1 MVLAKITTADMS
13 RDEWLDARRSGIGG
27 SDAGTIMGFNP
38 YKSAYQ
44 LFLEKTGQFY
54 EKIENE
60 AIHFGNKFENLVA
73 EEFAERTGKKVR
85 RMNKMLVH
93 PEHDFMLANLD
104 RVVVGER
111 AVLECKT
118 ANEYL
123 KGEWEGEEIPAS
135 YLCQVHHYLAVTGFE
150 KAYIAVLVGG
160 STFIWKEIER
170 DEEFIQIL
178 IAREKD
184 FWENHVLK
192 NIAPPIDGSD
202 ATNDL
207 IKKMYPQDDGT
218 AIMLTKDDDVLL
230 DAIDSISSEIRALEQ
245 QKQEYENQL
254 KLKLE
259 NAVEGHT
266 PRHKVTFKTIVTNRV
281 DSKRLKAE
289 APEIYEKYKKPSSSR
304 RFNYKKLEAN

>member
-13 RDEWLDARRSGIGG
+13 RDEWLDARRAGIGG
-27 SDAGTIMGFNP
+27 SDVGAIMGFNQ

-44 LFLEKTGQFY
+44 VFLEKTGQY
-54 EKIENE
+54 HEEIDNE
-60 AIHFGNKFENLVA
+60 AVYFGNALEDFVA
-73 EEFAERTGKKVR
+73 QEFAKRTGKKVR
-85 RMNKMLVH
+85 RLNKMLVH

-118 ANEYL
+118 ASEYV
-123 KGEWEGEEIPAS
+123 KEAWEGEEIPAS

-160 STFIWKEIER
+160 NKFIWKEIER

-178 IAREKD
+178 IDREKN

-192 NIAPPIDGSD
+192 DEAPPIDGSE

-230 DAIDSISSEIRALEQ
+230 DAIDSISSEIKELEQ
-245 QKQEYENQL
+245 QKKEYENQL

-259 NAVEGHT
+259 NATEGHSQ
-266 PRHKVTFKTIVTNRV
+266 RHKVTFKTVVSNRV
-281 DSKRLKAE
+281 DSKRLKVD
-289 APEIYEKYKKPSSSR
+289 APDIYDKFIKPSSSR
-304 RFNYKKLEAN
+304 RLTIKKLEAQ

>member
-13 RDEWLDARRSGIGG
+13 RDEWLDARRAGIGG
-27 SDAGTIMGFNP
+27 SDVGAIMGFNQ

-44 LFLEKTGQFY
+44 VFLEKTGQY
-54 EKIENE
+54 HEEIDNE
-60 AIHFGNKFENLVA
+60 AVYFGNALEDFVA
-73 EEFAERTGKKVR
+73 QEFAKRTGKKVR
-85 RMNKMLVH
+85 RLNKMLVH

-118 ANEYL
+118 ASEYV
-123 KGEWEGEEIPAS
+123 KEAWEGEEIPAS

-160 STFIWKEIER
+160 NKFIWKEIER

-178 IAREKD
+178 IDREKD

-192 NIAPPIDGSD
+192 DVAPRIDGSD
-202 ATNDL
+202 ATNEL

-230 DAIDSISSEIRALEQ
+230 DAIDSISSEIKALEQ
-245 QKQEYENQL
+245 QKKEYENQL

-259 NAVEGHT
+259 NATEGHSQ
-266 PRHKVTFKTIVTNRV
+266 RHKVTYKTVVSNRV
-281 DSKRLKAE
+281 DSKRLKVE
-289 APEIYEKYKKPSSSR
+289 VPDVYEKFIKPSSSR
-304 RFNYKKLEAN
+304 RLTIKKLEA

>member
-13 RDEWLDARRSGIGG
+13 RDEWLDARRAGIGG
-27 SDAGTIMGFNP
+27 SDVGAIMGFNQ

-44 LFLEKTGQFY
+44 VFLEKTGQY
-54 EKIENE
+54 HEEVDNE
-60 AIHFGNKFENLVA
+60 AVYFGNALEDFVA
-73 EEFAERTGKKVR
+73 QEFAKRTGKKVR
-85 RMNKMLVH
+85 RLNKMLVH

-118 ANEYL
+118 ASEYV
-123 KGEWEGEEIPAS
+123 KEAWEGEEIPAS
-135 YLCQVHHYLAVTGFE
+135 YLCQVHHYLTVTGFE

-160 STFIWKEIER
+160 NKFIWKEIER

-178 IAREKD
+178 IDCEKD

-192 NIAPPIDGSD
+192 DVAPPIDGSD
-202 ATNDL
+202 ATNEL

-230 DAIDSISSEIRALEQ
+230 DAIDSISSEIKALEQ
-245 QKQEYENQL
+245 QKKEYENKL

-259 NAVEGHT
+259 NAAEGHT
-266 PRHKVTFKTIVTNRV
+266 PRHEVTFKTIVTNRV

-289 APEIYEKYKKPSSSR
+289 APEIYEKYTKQSKSR
-304 RFNYKKLEAN
+304 RFNYKKLEA

>member
-13 RDEWLDARRSGIGG
+13 RDEWLDARRAGIGG
-27 SDAGTIMGFNP
+27 SDVGAIMGFNQ

-44 LFLEKTGQFY
+44 VFLEKTGQFH
-54 EKIENE
+54 EEVDNE
-60 AIHFGNKFENLVA
+60 AVYFGNALEDFVA
-73 EEFAERTGKKVR
+73 QEFAKRTGKKVR
-85 RMNKMLVH
+85 RLNKMLVH

-118 ANEYL
+118 ASEYV
-123 KGEWEGEEIPAS
+123 KESWEGEEIPAS

-160 STFIWKEIER
+160 NKFIWKEIER

-178 IAREKD
+178 IDCERD

-192 NIAPPIDGSD
+192 DEAPPIDGSD

-230 DAIDSISSEIRALEQ
+230 DAIDSISNEIKALEQ
-245 QKQEYENQL
+245 QKKEYENQL

-259 NAVEGHT
+259 NATEGHSQ
-266 PRHKVTFKTIVTNRV
+266 RHKVTYKTVVSNRV
-281 DSKRLKAE
+281 DSKRLKVE
-289 APEIYEKYKKPSSSR
+289 VPDVYDKFIKLSSSR
-304 RFNYKKLEAN
+304 RLTIKKLEA

>member
-13 RDEWLDARRSGIGG
+13 RDEWLDARRAGIGG
-27 SDAGTIMGFNP
+27 SDVGAIMGFNQ

-44 LFLEKTGQFY
+44 VFLEKTGQY
-54 EKIENE
+54 HEVVDNE
-60 AIHFGNKFENLVA
+60 AVYFGNALEDFVA
-73 EEFAERTGKKVR
+73 QEFAKRTGKKVR
-85 RMNKMLVH
+85 RLNKMLVH

-118 ANEYL
+118 ASEYV
-123 KGEWEGEEIPAS
+123 KEAWEGEEIPAS

-160 STFIWKEIER
+160 NKFIWKEIER

-178 IAREKD
+178 IDREKD

-192 NIAPPIDGSD
+192 DIAPPIDGSD
-202 ATNDL
+202 ATNEL

-230 DAIDSISSEIRALEQ
+230 DAIDSISSEIKALEQ
-245 QKQEYENQL
+245 QKKEYENQL

-259 NAVEGHT
+259 NATEGHSQ
-266 PRHKVTFKTIVTNRV
+266 RHKVTYKTVVANRV
-281 DSKRLKAE
+281 DSKRLKVE
-289 APEIYEKYKKPSSSR
+289 VPDIYEKFIKPSSSR
-304 RFNYKKLEAN
+304 RLTIKKLEA

>member
-13 RDEWLDARRSGIGG
+13 RDEWLDARRAGIGG
-27 SDAGTIMGFNP
+27 SDVGAIMGFNQ

-44 LFLEKTGQFY
+44 VFLEKTGQY
-54 EKIENE
+54 HEEVDNE
-60 AIHFGNKFENLVA
+60 AVYFGNALEDFVA
-73 EEFAERTGKKVR
+73 QEFAKRTGKKVR
-85 RMNKMLVH
+85 RLNKMLVH
-93 PEHDFMLANLD
+93 PEYDFMLANLD

-118 ANEYL
+118 ASEYV
-123 KGEWEGEEIPAS
+123 KEAWDGEEIPAS

-160 STFIWKEIER
+160 NKFIWKEIER

-178 IAREKD
+178 IDREKD

-192 NIAPPIDGSD
+192 DEAPPVDGSD

-230 DAIDSISSEIRALEQ
+230 DAIDSISSEIKALEQ
-245 QKQEYENQL
+245 QKKEYENQL

-259 NAVEGHT
+259 NATEGHSQ
-266 PRHKVTFKTIVTNRV
+266 RHKVTFKTIVSNRV

>member
-13 RDEWLDARRSGIGG
+13 RDEWLDARRAGIGG
-27 SDAGTIMGFNP
+27 SDVGAIMGFNQ

-44 LFLEKTGQFY
+44 VFLEKTGQY
-54 EKIENE
+54 HEEIDNE
-60 AIHFGNKFENLVA
+60 AVYFGNALEDFVA
-73 EEFAERTGKKVR
+73 QEFAKRTGKKVR
-85 RMNKMLVH
+85 RLNKMLVH

-118 ANEYL
+118 ASEYV
-123 KGEWEGEEIPAS
+123 KEAWEGEEIPAS

-160 STFIWKEIER
+160 NKFIWKEIER

-178 IAREKD
+178 IDREKD

-192 NIAPPIDGSD
+192 DEAPPVDGSD

-230 DAIDSISSEIRALEQ
+230 DAIDSISSEIKALEQ
-245 QKQEYENQL
+245 QKKEYENQL

-259 NAVEGHT
+259 NATEGHSQ
-266 PRHKVTFKTIVTNRV
+266 RHKVTFKTVVSNRV
-281 DSKRLKAE
+281 DSKRLKVD
-289 APEIYEKYKKPSSSR
+289 APDIYDKFIKPSSSR
-304 RFNYKKLEAN
+304 RLTIKKLEA

>member
-13 RDEWLDARRSGIGG
+13 RDEWLDARRAGIGG
-27 SDAGTIMGFNP
+27 SDVGAIMGFNQ

-44 LFLEKTGQFY
+44 VFLEKTGQY
-54 EKIENE
+54 SEEVDNE
-60 AIHFGNKFENLVA
+60 AVYFGNALEDFVA
-73 EEFAERTGKKVR
+73 QEFAKRTGKKVR
-85 RMNKMLVH
+85 RLNKMLVH
-93 PEHDFMLANLD
+93 PEHDFMLANVD

-118 ANEYL
+118 ASEYV
-123 KGEWEGEEIPAS
+123 KDAWDGEEIPAS

-160 STFIWKEIER
+160 NKFIWKEIDR

-178 IAREKD
+178 IDREKD
-184 FWENHVLK
+184 FWENYVLK
-192 NIAPPIDGSD
+192 DVAPPIDGSE
-202 ATNDL
+202 AANDL

-230 DAIDSISSEIRALEQ
+230 EAIESISSEIKALEQ
-245 QKQEYENQL
+245 QKKEYENQL

-259 NAVEGHT
+259 NATEGHSQ
-266 PRHKVTFKTIVTNRV
+266 RHKVTFKTIVSNRI
-281 DSKRLKAE
+281 DSQRLKKE
-289 APEIYEKYKKPSSSR
+289 APEIYEKYTKRSLSR
-304 RFNYKKLEAN
+304 RFNYKKLEA

>member
-13 RDEWLDARRSGIGG
+13 RDEWLDARRAGIGG
-27 SDAGTIMGFNP
+27 SDVGAIMGFNQ

-44 LFLEKTGQFY
+44 VFLEKTGQY
-54 EKIENE
+54 HEEVDNE
-60 AIHFGNKFENLVA
+60 AVYFGNALEDFVA
-73 EEFAERTGKKVR
+73 QEFAKRTGKKVR
-85 RMNKMLVH
+85 RLNKMLVH

-118 ANEYL
+118 ASEYV
-123 KGEWEGEEIPAS
+123 KEAWEGEEIPAS

-160 STFIWKEIER
+160 NKFIWKEIER

-178 IAREKD
+178 IDREKD

-192 NIAPPIDGSD
+192 DEAPPVDGSD

-218 AIMLTKDDDVLL
+218 AVMLTKDDDVLL
-230 DAIDSISSEIRALEQ
+230 DAIDSISSEIKALEQ
-245 QKQEYENQL
+245 QKKEYENQL

-259 NAVEGHT
+259 SATEGHSQ
-266 PRHKVTFKTIVTNRV
+266 RHKVTFKTVVSNRV
-281 DSKRLKAE
+281 DSKRLKVD
-289 APEIYEKYKKPSSSR
+289 APDIYDKFIKPSSSR
-304 RFNYKKLEAN
+304 RLTIKKLEA

>member
-13 RDEWLDARRSGIGG
+13 RDEWLDARRAGIGG
-27 SDAGTIMGFNP
+27 SDVGAIMGFNQ

-44 LFLEKTGQFY
+44 VFLEKTGQY
-54 EKIENE
+54 HEEVDND
-60 AIHFGNKFENLVA
+60 AVYFGNALEDFVA
-73 EEFAERTGKKVR
+73 QEFAKRTGKKVR
-85 RMNKMLVH
+85 RLNKMLVH

-118 ANEYL
+118 ASEYV
-123 KGEWEGEEIPAS
+123 KEAWEGEEIPAS

-160 STFIWKEIER
+160 NKFIWKEIER

-178 IAREKD
+178 IDREKD

-192 NIAPPIDGSD
+192 DEAPPIDGSD

-230 DAIDSISSEIRALEQ
+230 DAIDSISSEIKALEQ
-245 QKQEYENQL
+245 QKKEYENQL

-259 NAVEGHT
+259 NATEGHSQ
-266 PRHKVTFKTIVTNRV
+266 RHKVTFKTVVSNRV
-281 DSKRLKAE
+281 DSKRLKVD
-289 APEIYEKYKKPSSSR
+289 APDIYDKFIKPSSSR
-304 RFNYKKLEAN
+304 RLTIKKLEA

>member
-13 RDEWLDARRSGIGG
+13 RDEWLDARRAGIGG
-27 SDAGTIMGFNP
+27 SDVGAIMGFNQ

-44 LFLEKTGQFY
+44 VFLEKTGQY
-54 EKIENE
+54 HEEVDNE
-60 AIHFGNKFENLVA
+60 AVYFGNALEDFVA
-73 EEFAERTGKKVR
+73 QEFAKRTGKKVR
-85 RMNKMLVH
+85 RLNKMLVH

-118 ANEYL
+118 ASEYV
-123 KGEWEGEEIPAS
+123 KEAWEGEEIPAS

-160 STFIWKEIER
+160 NKFIWKEIER
-170 DEEFIQIL
+170 DEEFIQI
-178 IAREKD
+178 IIDREKD

-192 NIAPPIDGSD
+192 DIAPPIDGSD
-202 ATNDL
+202 ATNEL

-230 DAIDSISSEIRALEQ
+230 DAIDSISSEIKALEQ
-245 QKQEYENQL
+245 QKKEYENQL

-259 NAVEGHT
+259 NATEGHSQ
-266 PRHKVTFKTIVTNRV
+266 RHKVTYKTVVSNRV
-281 DSKRLKAE
+281 DSKRLKVE
-289 APEIYEKYKKPSSSR
+289 VPDVYEKFIKPSSSR
-304 RFNYKKLEAN
+304 RLTIKKLEA

>member
-13 RDEWLDARRSGIGG
+13 RDEWLDARRAGIGG
-27 SDAGTIMGFNP
+27 SDVGAIMGFNQ

-44 LFLEKTGQFY
+44 VFLEKTGQY
-54 EKIENE
+54 HEEVDNE
-60 AIHFGNKFENLVA
+60 AVYFGNALEDFVA
-73 EEFAERTGKKVR
+73 QEFSKRTGKKVR
-85 RMNKMLVH
+85 RLNKMLVH

-118 ANEYL
+118 ASEYV
-123 KGEWEGEEIPAS
+123 KEAWEGEEIPAS

-160 STFIWKEIER
+160 NKFIWKEIER

-178 IAREKD
+178 IDREKD

-192 NIAPPIDGSD
+192 DIAPPIDGSD
-202 ATNDL
+202 ATNEL

-230 DAIDSISSEIRALEQ
+230 DAIDSISSEIKALEE
-245 QKQEYENQL
+245 QKKEYENQL

-259 NAVEGHT
+259 NATEGHSQ
-266 PRHKVTFKTIVTNRV
+266 RHKVTYKTVVSNRV
-281 DSKRLKAE
+281 DSKRLKVE
-289 APEIYEKYKKPSSSR
+289 VPDVYEKFIKPSSSR
-304 RFNYKKLEAN
+304 RLTIKKLEA

>member
-13 RDEWLDARRSGIGG
+13 RDEWLDARRAGIGG
-27 SDAGTIMGFNP
+27 SDVGAIMGFNQ

-44 LFLEKTGQFY
+44 VFLEKTGQY
-54 EKIENE
+54 HEEVDNE
-60 AIHFGNKFENLVA
+60 AVYFGNALEDFVA
-73 EEFAERTGKKVR
+73 QEFAKRTGKKVR
-85 RMNKMLVH
+85 RLNKMLVH

-118 ANEYL
+118 ASEYV
-123 KGEWEGEEIPAS
+123 KDAWEGEEIPAS

-160 STFIWKEIER
+160 NKFIWKEIER

-178 IAREKD
+178 IDREKD

-192 NIAPPIDGSD
+192 DLAPPIDGSD
-202 ATNDL
+202 ATNEL

-230 DAIDSISSEIRALEQ
+230 DAIDSISCEIKALEQ
-245 QKQEYENQL
+245 QKKEYENQL

-259 NAVEGHT
+259 NASEGHSQ
-266 PRHKVTFKTIVTNRV
+266 RHKVTYKTVVSNHV
-281 DSKRLKAE
+281 DSKRLKVE
-289 APEIYEKYKKPSSSR
+289 VPDVYEKFIKPSSSR
-304 RFNYKKLEAN
+304 RLTIKKLEA

>member
-13 RDEWLDARRSGIGG
+13 RDEWLDARRAGIGG
-27 SDAGTIMGFNP
+27 SDVGAIMGFNQ

-44 LFLEKTGQFY
+44 VFLEKTGQY
-54 EKIENE
+54 HEEVDNE
-60 AIHFGNKFENLVA
+60 AVYFGNALEDFVA
-73 EEFAERTGKKVR
+73 QEFAKRTGKKVR
-85 RMNKMLVH
+85 RLNKMLVH

-118 ANEYL
+118 ASEYV
-123 KGEWEGEEIPAS
+123 KDDWEGEEIPAS

-160 STFIWKEIER
+160 NKFIWKEIER

-178 IAREKD
+178 IDREKD

-192 NIAPPIDGSD
+192 DVAPPIDGSD
-202 ATNDL
+202 ATNEL

-230 DAIDSISSEIRALEQ
+230 DAIDSISSEIKALEQ
-245 QKQEYENQL
+245 QKKEYENQL

-259 NAVEGHT
+259 NATEGHSQ
-266 PRHKVTFKTIVTNRV
+266 RHKVTYKTVVSNRV
-281 DSKRLKAE
+281 DSKRLKVE
-289 APEIYEKYKKPSSSR
+289 VPDIYEKFIKPSSSR
-304 RFNYKKLEAN
+304 RLTIKKLEA